1 MRVGIVGIGFMGMV
15 HYLTHQRVTGSK
27 VVAICEQDAARRAGD
42 WRGIQGNFGP
52 AGEQMDLT
60 GVATYQDVDDLLA
73 DPQIDLVD
81 ICLPTAAHPE
91 IAIRALEAGKHV
103 FCEKPMALELTAAR
117 RMVAAAKRADR
128 LLMIGQVL
136 PTFPEYAFAVE
147 TARNRRYGE
156 LLGGHFKRV
165 ISEPTWMPKYYDP
178 QVIGGPMLDLH
189 IHDAH
194 FIRYLLGMP
203 THVTSRGRM
212 RGEVV
217 EYFTSQYEFGDRD
230 LTVTAKGGVLPQP
243 ARSFLHGYEI
253 HFERATIAFEFAVI
267 DGEPRVLMPCTVFPQ
282 RGSARAVKLGSG
294 DPMDAFHTELK
305 LVRAGVKSGQPAE
318 FLSAELA
325 QDAMRLCERQTQ
337 AVKSGKRVRVG

>member
-15 HYLTHQRVTGSK
+15 HYLTHQQISGSK
-27 VVAICEQDAARRAGD
+27 VVAICDQDAARRAGD

-52 AGEQMDLT
+52 AGQQMDLT
-60 GVATYQDVDDLLA
+60 GVTAYQQVDDLLA
-73 DPQIDLVD
+73 DPDVELVD
-81 ICLPTAAHPE
+81 ICLPTAAHAE
-91 IAIRALEAGKHV
+91 TAIRALQAGKHV
-103 FCEKPMALELTAAR
+103 FCEKPMALDLAAAR
-117 RMVAAAKRADR
+117 RMAAAATRAGR

-147 TARNRRYGE
+147 TTRSRKYGE

-194 FIRYLLGMP
+194 FIRYLIGMP

-212 RGEVV
+212 RGDVV

-230 LTVTAKGGVLPQP
+230 LTVTAIGGVVPQP

-267 DGEPRVLMPCTVFPQ
+267 DGAPRLLMPCTVFPQ
-282 RGSARAVKLGSG
+282 KGPARIVKLGSG
-294 DPMDAFHTELK
+294 DPMDAFRAELK
-305 LVRAGVKSGQPAE
+305 LARAAVKTGKPAE
-318 FLSAELA
+318 FLSADLA
-325 QDAMRLCERQTQ
+325 QDAMRLCDRQTQ
-337 AVKSGKRVRVG
+337 AVRTGKRVRVG